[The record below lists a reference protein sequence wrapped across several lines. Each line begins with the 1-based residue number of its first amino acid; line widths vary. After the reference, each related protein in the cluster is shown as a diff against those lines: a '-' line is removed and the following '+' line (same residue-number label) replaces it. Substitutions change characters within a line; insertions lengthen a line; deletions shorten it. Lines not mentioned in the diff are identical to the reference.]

1 MSAPQVR
8 AVIFDWGG
16 TLTPWH
22 TIDLEE
28 QWRVYAHVAH
38 PERAAEVAA
47 AILAAEREAW
57 GRTRT
62 DCTSASLA
70 ALLEGLGLAPHAA
83 ALAAYEE
90 FWAPHTLT
98 DPAVGPLFT
107 ALRSRGLKIGVL
119 SNTIWTR
126 AYHDAVFA
134 RDGVL
139 GLIDGAVY
147 SSEIPWTKPH
157 PGAFR
162 AALDAVGVD
171 DPQQAVF
178 VGDRLFDDIH
188 GAARV
193 GLRTVFVPHSDI
205 PTDQRGHVDGEP
217 DAVVQSLGEVLG
229 VVERWHA
236 QAA

>member
-1 MSAPQVR
+1 MSR
-8 AVIFDWGG
+8 RR
-16 TLTPWH
+16 L
-22 TIDLEE
+22 
-28 QWRVYAHVAH
+28 
-38 PERAAEVAA
+38 
-47 AILAAEREAW
+47 LAAERAAW
-57 GRTRT
+57 ARTRT
-62 DCTSASLA
+62 DCTSASLT
-70 ALLEGLGLAPHAA
+70 ALLEGLGLELHAA
-83 ALAAYEE
+83 GLAAYEE
-90 FWAPHTLT
+90 FWEPHTFT
-98 DPAVGPLFT
+98 DAAVEPLFS
-107 ALRSRGLKIGVL
+107 ALRGRGIKIGVL

-139 GLIDGAVY
+139 DLIDGAVY

-171 DPQQAVF
+171 DPQHAVF

-188 GAARV
+188 GAASV

-205 PTDQRGHVDGEP
+205 PTDQRGHVDGQP
-217 DAVVQSLGEVLG
+217 DAVVHGLGEVLG
-229 VVERWHA
+229 VVERWHV

>member
-1 MSAPQVR
+1 MSTLEVR

-28 QWRVYAHVAH
+28 QWRVYARVAH

-47 AILAAEREAW
+47 SILAAERAAW
-57 GRTRT
+57 ARTRA
-62 DCTSASLA
+62 DCASSSLT
-70 ALLEGLGLAPHAA
+70 ALLEGLGLEPHAA
-83 ALAAYEE
+83 GLAAYEE
-90 FWAPHTLT
+90 FWEPHTLT

-107 ALRSRGLKIGVL
+107 ALRSRGFKIGVL

-126 AYHDAVFA
+126 AYHDAVLA

-139 GLIDGAVY
+139 DLIDGAVY

-162 AALDAVGVD
+162 AALEAVGVD

-178 VGDRLFDDIH
+178 VGDRLFDDMH
-188 GAARV
+188 GAAAA
-193 GLRTVFVPHSDI
+193 GMRTVFVPHSVI
-205 PTDQRGHVDGEP
+205 PIDQRGHVDGEP
-217 DAVVQSLGEVLG
+217 DAVVQSLAEVLG
-229 VVERWHA
+229 VVEGWHA